1 MEYQCTLI
9 LQRKNAL
16 MIRFTLNFLPLFYFQ
31 TAELLDIVRTTG
43 KERDVLRQEVTFLR
57 RIVSTSS
64 DPTAA
69 LVMPPLEP
77 LSPTPIPPAED
88 AEGILE
94 TGRDGKNQEELEV
107 GMSAA
112 VLANDS
118 VFRDVTVAP
127 GVTLLQLYSET

>member
-1 MEYQCTLI
+1 M
-9 LQRKNAL
+9 
-16 MIRFTLNFLPLFYFQ
+16 
-31 TAELLDIVRTTG
+31 RTTG

-64 DPTAA
+64 DPAA
-69 LVMPPLEP
+69 GLVIPPLELP
-77 LSPTPIPPAED
+77 SPSPIPPAED
-88 AEGILE
+88 AEGMPDTGGE
-94 TGRDGKNQEELEV
+94 TELEI

-127 GVTLLQLYSET
+127 GVTLLQLYNET

>member
-1 MEYQCTLI
+1 
-9 LQRKNAL
+9 
-16 MIRFTLNFLPLFYFQ
+16 MIRVTLSFLPLFYFQ
-31 TAELLDIVRTTG
+31 TAELLDIMRTTG

-69 LVMPPLEP
+69 LVMPPLEL
-77 LSPTPIPPAED
+77 LSPSPIPPAAD
-88 AEGILE
+88 AEEMLD
-94 TGRDGKNQEELEV
+94 TGREGRNQEELEV

-127 GVTLLQLYSET
+127 GVTLLQLYNET